1 VEKNECKNMNTSRQR
16 IESIF
21 HPSDFSEAS
30 EIAFL
35 HALKIALVTKAELT
49 MLHVD
54 PGNAADW
61 GDFPGVRSTL
71 ERWGLIPGGSAKSAV
86 GNLGIKVQKIIASS
100 RSPVRACLDFVD
112 KHPPDLIV
120 LAVHQYEG
128 RVRWQHKRV
137 AEPIAHA
144 TAAMTLYV
152 PHGVPGFVAHET
164 GAVSLN
170 KILIPIARKPR
181 AQPALDAV
189 GRLIRGLE
197 LTQGKAYLL
206 HVGSGEDVPPLQV
219 PAEPGWDWAVHALE
233 GDAAEV
239 IVQTAAAAG
248 SDLIVMTTEGPHGFL
263 DALRGSTAE
272 RVLRECRC
280 PVLTLHA

>member
-1 VEKNECKNMNTSRQR
+1 MSSPRR
-16 IESIF
+16 IEAIF

-35 HALKIALVTKAELT
+35 HALKVALVTRAELT

-54 PGNAADW
+54 PGYDADW

-71 ERWGLIPGGSAKSAV
+71 ERWGLIPAGSAKGAV
-86 GNLGIKVQKIIASS
+86 GGLGIQVQKIIASS

-144 TAAMTLYV
+144 TAAMTLYL
-152 PHGVPGFVAHET
+152 PHGVPGFVAYQT
-164 GAVSLN
+164 GAVSLQ
-170 KILIPIARKPR
+170 KILVPVARKPR

-189 GRLIRGLE
+189 GRMIRGLQ
-197 LTQGKAYLL
+197 LAAGKVYLL
-206 HVGSGEDVPPLQV
+206 HAGDAGEMPSLQI
-219 PAEPGWDWAVHALE
+219 PAEPGWDWAVHALA
-233 GDAAEV
+233 GDPAEV
-239 IVQTAAAAG
+239 IVQTAAA
-248 SDLIVMTTEGPHGFL
+248 SSCDLIVMTTEGPHGFL
-263 DALRGSTAE
+263 DALRGSTTE
-272 RVLRECRC
+272 RVLRDCRC